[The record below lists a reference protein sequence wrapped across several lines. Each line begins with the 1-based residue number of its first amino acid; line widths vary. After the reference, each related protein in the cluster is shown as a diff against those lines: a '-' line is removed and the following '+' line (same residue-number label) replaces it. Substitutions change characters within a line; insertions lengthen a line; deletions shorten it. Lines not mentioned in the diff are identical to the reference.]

1 MEVRQERE
9 EAARHGGMIPSS
21 PATPTTTMYY
31 AVKLWCIAFLVALVL
46 MLLAETFRYD
56 DGGGGRRAIP

>member
-1 MEVRQERE
+1 
-9 EAARHGGMIPSS
+9 MIPSS